1 MDLIQGISIT
11 LQRCCGYNTE
21 SLAGSR
27 NRLSHWALPVGTEP
41 HTTNKGIDPQRPKS
55 ITAYLLELV
64 GQAQEFG
71 THSKSNAMS
80 FGNLSAIGT
89 AESLAR
95 LYCSKLRVRGIE
107 LGDWKNKQ

>member
-11 LQRCCGYNTE
+11 LQRCYGYNTE
-21 SLAGSR
+21 SLAGSI
-27 NRLSHWALPVGTEP
+27 NRLSHWGVGTEP
-41 HTTNKGIDPQRPKS
+41 HTTNMGIDPQRPKS
-55 ITAYLLELV
+55 ITAYLLELI

-89 AESLAR
+89 AESLAH
-95 LYCSKLRVRGIE
+95 L
-107 LGDWKNKQ
+107 